1 MNKDS
6 LMTITAVV
14 TDEDGFCV
22 VLEMGEPTATVIMTE
37 AEAFR
42 LIELIQECIQEAALH
57 KN

>member
-1 MNKDS
+1 
-6 LMTITAVV
+6 MTITAVV